1 VATKAHVEFTVQ
13 RKRLT
18 GRMKPNHKT
27 IEHIP
32 SPPHK
37 QIAKNLFTVVH
48 FNWYIMS
55 AFQERKKIKIQ
66 GIPERANIRVV
77 MAEMLELSG
86 FPSGISGKE
95 HAHQRRKFKGHEF
108 KS

>member
-1 VATKAHVEFTVQ
+1 MATKAHVKFTVQ

-55 AFQERKKIKIQ
+55 AFQERKKKIQ
-66 GIPERANIRVV
+66 GIPERANIRGV
-77 MAEMLELSG
+77 MAVMLELSG
-86 FPSGISGKE
+86 FPGSTSGKE
-95 HAHQRRKFKGHEF
+95 HAHQCRKFKGHEF